1 MKEKVIIGAGGAAKE
16 LKAHMNQRDIKC
28 FVDDD
33 FFESNQENIF
43 KLSQFDP
50 KNMEAIVAIGSSLQR
65 SKIVKKLPKETKFFS
80 FIHPSSLIMSDNI
93 IIGEGSII
101 SANCVL
107 TTNINIGKHSYL
119 NRSVMVGH
127 DCMIRIFLPCS

>member
-50 KNMEAIVAIGSSLQR
+50 KNMEAIVAIGSSFKGAKLLKSCQ
-65 SKIVKKLPKETKFFS
+65 KKLSFS
-80 FIHPSSLIMSDNI
+80 
-93 IIGEGSII
+93 
-101 SANCVL
+101 
-107 TTNINIGKHSYL
+107 HSYIHHL
-119 NRSVMVGH
+119 LL
-127 DCMIRIFLPCS
+127 CLITL